1 MRCPSCKAEVAASD
15 RYCRECGVRL
25 GRSTR
30 ASATVQDM
38 ARDFAAK
45 IEDRPA
51 DADAKYNLALAF
63 LYQGEWQNA
72 CAELDAVVEL
82 VPEFTEA
89 WERLAFARLKLGDVD
104 AALVALEK
112 VVALD
117 PSRRDARTA
126 LDRLRARSARP
137 RPEDADE

>member
-1 MRCPSCKAEVAASD
+1 MSD

-45 IEDRPA
+45 LEDRPT

-63 LYQGEWQNA
+63 LYQGDWEGA

-82 VPEFTEA
+82 VPEFAEA
-89 WERLAFARLKLGDVD
+89 WERLAFARLKVGDAD
-104 AALVALEK
+104 AALAALEK

-117 PSRRDARTA
+117 PSRRQARTA
-126 LDRLRARSARP
+126 LERLRARSG
-137 RPEDADE
+137 RPEAEDAEE